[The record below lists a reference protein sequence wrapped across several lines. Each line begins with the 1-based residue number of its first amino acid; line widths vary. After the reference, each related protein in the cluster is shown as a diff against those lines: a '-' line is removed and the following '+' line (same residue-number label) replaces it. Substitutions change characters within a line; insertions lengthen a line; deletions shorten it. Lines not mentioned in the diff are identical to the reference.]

1 MWGIIKKVIAVI
13 KTTFS
18 VNTPSAINITINSKS
33 VIIDSNELIAFQ
45 EKEYFDG
52 LCKKVCPNYNY
63 KWSCPPCSPSYS
75 DYKNG
80 FPKALLVLFYC
91 NLDQF
96 HYIKT
101 EYMKVKAS
109 NSILRSR
116 LDRLM
121 RELEIKYTGKMLT
134 NGSCRLCK
142 TCNKKNSL
150 PCKKP
155 FEMRYSM
162 EALGLNVDKITQH
175 FFGHRLMWY
184 KDKKAP
190 SYSSA
195 VSCLL
200 TNELPAE
207 EEIIFELKKLALT

>member
-1 MWGIIKKVIAVI
+1 MIE
-13 KTTFS
+13 TTLS
-18 VNTPSAINITINSKS
+18 VNTPTTKIIIESKA
-33 VIIDSNELIAFQ
+33 VIIDSNELEAFQ

-52 LCKKVCPNYNY
+52 LCKKVCPNYSY
-63 KWSCPPCSPSYS
+63 KWSCPPYSPSYS
-75 DYKNG
+75 DYRIG
-80 FPKALLVLFYC
+80 FSKALLVLFYC
-91 NLDQF
+91 NLNQF

-121 RELEIKYTGKMLT
+121 RQLEIKYTGKMLT

-155 FEMRYSM
+155 SEMRYSM
-162 EALGLNVDKITQH
+162 EALGLNVDHISQH
-175 FFGHRLMWY
+175 FLGHRLLWY
-184 KDKKAP
+184 KNKKAP
-190 SYSSA
+190 SYSSV

-200 TNELPAE
+200 TNGPPTET
-207 EEIIFELKKLALT
+207 EIISEIKKLT